1 MSGRIQKFIGF
12 LFFITL
18 LSALFLSFNSF
29 TKTNNQTVSPPANFL
44 DTITLN
50 ANPGPSN
57 NGGSTGWAMF
67 FDLIGGAHDITVTEM
82 STGNTAAANTTFA
95 IEIFTRTGTSLGGP
109 EGSGSGSS
117 TAGWTSLGTVTFT
130 QGPTASGV
138 SLLCRIPPILVGAGD
153 TVGVAAK
160 FTGAGPRYF
169 GMGLPPYSTYADS
182 NLTLITGDGRSA
194 PFMPLGTWFGSRA
207 LVGVLR
213 YVVNPE
219 SGIETIGKEQ
229 PVDFRLKQNYP
240 NPFNPVTSIEF
251 TVPSR
256 TKVVLTVFNSLGRE
270 VAVLAKGEYAP
281 GKYKITW
288 DAAGLSSGVYFYTM
302 KAGNFLQTKKLILVK

>member
-12 LFFITL
+12 LFFSTL
-18 LSALFLSFNSF
+18 FSALFLSFNGF
-29 TKTNNQTVSPPANFL
+29 TKSNNQKVSPPANFL

-50 ANPGPSN
+50 ANPGPWN

-67 FDLIGGAHDITVTEM
+67 FDLIGGTHDVTVTEM
-82 STGNTAAANTTFA
+82 STGNTASANATFT
-95 IEIFTRTGTSLGGP
+95 IEIFTRTGTALGGP
-109 EGSGSGSS
+109 VDSGSGSS

-130 QGPTASGV
+130 QGPTANGV
-138 SLLCRIPPILVGAGD
+138 SLLCRIPPILVGAGN
-153 TVGVAAK
+153 TIGVAAK

-169 GMGLPPYSTYADS
+169 VTGSPPYNAYADS

-194 PFMPLGTWFGSRA
+194 PFMTLGTWFGSRA
-207 LVGVLR
+207 MVGALR

-219 SGIETIGKEQ
+219 SGIGTIGKEQ
-229 PVDFRLKQNYP
+229 PSDFRLEQNYP

-251 TVPSR
+251 AVPSR
-256 TKVVLTVFNSLGRE
+256 TNVVLTVYNSLGRE
-270 VAVLAKGEYAP
+270 VAVLASGEYAP
-281 GKYKITW
+281 GNYKITW

-302 KAGNFLQTKKLILVK
+302 KAGNFIQTKKLMLVK

>member
-1 MSGRIQKFIGF
+1 MSGRLQKFIGF
-12 LFFITL
+12 LFFIFL
-18 LSALFLSFNSF
+18 SSALFLSFNSF
-29 TKTNNQTVSPPANFL
+29 TKTNNQLVSPSANFL

-67 FDLIGGAHDITVTEM
+67 FDLIGGAHDVTLTEM
-82 STGNTAAANTTFA
+82 STGSTASANATFT

-109 EGSGSGSS
+109 VGSGSGSS

-130 QGPTASGV
+130 QGPNANGV
-138 SLLCRIPPILVGAGD
+138 SLLCQIPPISVSAGD

-169 GMGLPPYSTYADS
+169 GTGSPPYSTYADS
-182 NLTLITGDGRSA
+182 NLTLITGDGRSS
-194 PFMPLGTWFGSRA
+194 PFTPLGSWFASRA
-207 LVGVLR
+207 MVGALR
-213 YVVNPE
+213 YVVNPV
-219 SGIETIGKEQ
+219 SGIGTIGKKQ
-229 PVDFRLKQNYP
+229 PADFRLEQNYP

-251 TVPSR
+251 AVPSR
-256 TKVVLTVFNSLGRE
+256 TNVVLTVFNSLGRE
-270 VAVLAKGEYAP
+270 VAVLASGEYAP
-281 GKYKITW
+281 GNYKITW

-302 KAGNFLQTKKLILVK
+302 KAGNFMQTKKLLLVK